1 MTTVGHLASL
11 LAFSALVSIVFATL
25 FREERA
31 SRLRFGAKLF
41 AAFLLAAVVMGR
53 LMASLGG

>member
-1 MTTVGHLASL
+1 MSHLGSL
-11 LAFSALVSIVFATL
+11 LVFSVLVSTVFATL
-25 FREERA
+25 YRDDAA

-53 LMASLGG
+53 LMAHVQS